1 MAASAHLLLSA
12 LSKHP
17 DEPQAPT
24 LAVVPAQ
31 ATASD
36 DRCPF
41 SSAVGVSEAEGT
53 STAEGAWAEP
63 PLTSE
68 PPLAD
73 TAPLTSE
80 PPLADVLPLTSEPTS
95 LTTAAGQDPSVA

>member
-12 LSKHP
+12 LTKPLPEIPGPLSKQVP
-17 DEPQAPT
+17 GPGPLTSEPP
-24 LAVVPAQ
+24 LAHA
-31 ATASD
+31 A
-36 DRCPF
+36 
-41 SSAVGVSEAEGT
+41 
-53 STAEGAWAEP
+53 

-80 PPLADVLPLTSEPTS
+80 P
-95 LTTAAGQDPSVA
+95 TAPGTAGGTQSPGV